1 MFNKL
6 TNTDLNIALINSN
19 LYGGVSYNQEII
31 TGNDFTYGV
40 VCAASIKFTIDN
52 SADVVST
59 YLNNPL
65 IWECQMAGETT
76 YKRMGKFWIKDIQK
90 NGKRATLTAYDA
102 VSLLDKKADDWF
114 NNLTFPISVPA
125 LVSSM
130 ATKLGLTI
138 NFSSTIPSLASYK
151 IENNAM
157 IKNITYRQMLEYVGQ
172 MCNCNFVGS
181 PNEEYDIISLQYA
194 ATDKQLNNSNYIKLT
209 MADYGI
215 DPIDKIQVQSTYDD
229 IGYIYGNGTNAYII
243 TQNPLFYSNKM
254 EIKIMQVV
262 MDAYNELK
270 TISYV
275 PMKFTTYKDFGI
287 NCGNIISVNGKT
299 ALIMK
304 KSISSSGC
312 SFECIGNKRREV
324 QKEESNAAITALNNK
339 TNELTRTVEETKSTI
354 TDIETSVK
362 EVKDSQGEVVGKVNT
377 LTTQVSEVKQTAD
390 GLTSTVSTI
399 QGDLTDINGELTNV
413 KSSVSTISQKADQI
427 ETKVED
433 QDGTISQLTQTV
445 NGFETRISTAEG
457 NASSAKQT
465 AEGLSSQV
473 QDNQNNIS
481 TVSQTASKIDWVV
494 KSGTSASNFTLTD
507 RALKLTADNI
517 DLTGYVSI
525 NSLTSSGTTN
535 IDGSR
540 ITTGTISA
548 DRIDASKIKTTIVYS
563 SSSLKP
569 IVKEQSSTTLY
580 IGGDGTFDYDNVYI
594 YGGTVRLGP
603 HGSTFG
609 YIFDNGI
616 SSSSYGTFRPITD
629 GKSDL
634 GASSYGFGN
643 LYINQIWLKGNTKN
657 ISGYNNAA
665 FSIGSS
671 TSKATIYVDQIYNN
685 SNTSL
690 LDTSGNFKVSVLTS
704 GSYTTT
710 QDSAALYPSNST
722 SSSLGKSANYWAE
735 AYIKKLYLSTSC
747 YITAGDASSIKVGT
761 TTIGGGSSGGV
772 SSLSNKSGFTTYTV
786 SLSGSTLAPA
796 ATNTY
801 ILGSSSKYWK
811 EIHAAKILLYYNNYR
826 TCDLTCSS
834 TGTLLVNNK
843 AV

>member
-6 TNTDLNIALINSN
+6 TNADLQINLNSSN
-19 LYGGVSYNQEII
+19 LYDDVSYTQEII
-31 TGNDFTYGV
+31 TGNDFVYGV

-52 SADVVST
+52 SADIVST

-65 IWECQMAGETT
+65 VWECQMAGETT
-76 YKRMGKFWIKDIQK
+76 YKRMGKFWVKDIQK
-90 NGKRATLTAYDA
+90 NGQKATLTAYDA
-102 VSLLDKKADDWF
+102 VSLLDEKADDWF
-114 NNLTFPISVPA
+114 NNLTFPISVRD

-130 ATKLGLTI
+130 ATKLGLSI
-138 NFSSTIPSLASYK
+138 HFSSTIPSLSSYT

-172 MCNCNFVGS
+172 MWNCNFVGS
-181 PNEEYDIISLQYA
+181 PNEEYDIISLQYT
-194 ATDKQLNNSNYIKLT
+194 ATNTQLNNSNYVKLT
-209 MADYGI
+209 MADYNI

-229 IGYIYGNGTNAYII
+229 IGYTYGNGTNAYVI

-254 EIKIMQVV
+254 ENKIMQVV
-262 MDAYNELK
+262 ISAYNELK
-270 TISYV
+270 TINYV
-275 PMKFTTYKDFGI
+275 PMKFTTYQDFGV
-287 NCGNIISVNGKT
+287 NCGDIIAVDGKT
-299 ALIMK
+299 AYIMK

-312 SFECIGNKRREV
+312 SFECVGNKRREV

-354 TDIETSVK
+354 TSVEASVK

-377 LTTQVSEVKQTAD
+377 LTTQVSEIKQTAD

-399 QGDLTDINGELTNV
+399 QGDLTNINGELTNV

-427 ETKVED
+427 ETTVED
-433 QDGTISQLTQTV
+433 QNKNISKLTQTV
-445 NGFETRISTAEG
+445 NGFDTRITTAEG

-481 TVSQTASKIDWVV
+481 IVSQTADKINWVV
-494 KSGTSASNFTLTD
+494 KSGTSASDFTLTD

-517 DLTGYVSI
+517 DLSGYVTFS
-525 NSLTSSGTTN
+525 SLTSSGTTN

-569 IVKEQSSTTLY
+569 IVKEYSSTTLY
-580 IGGDGTFDYDNVYI
+580 IGGDGTFDYDNVYL
-594 YGGTVRLGP
+594 YGGTIRLGP
-603 HGSTFG
+603 HGSTYG
-609 YIFDNGI
+609 YIFDNNVG
-616 SSSSYGTFRPITD
+616 SSSYGTFRPVTD
-629 GKSDL
+629 GKSNL
-634 GASSYGFGN
+634 GTTSYGFN
-643 LYINQIWLKGNTKN
+643 SLYIDQIYLKGDTKN
-657 ISGYNNAA
+657 ICGQNNVA
-665 FSIGSS
+665 FSIGNS
-671 TSKATIYVDQIYNN
+671 TSKATIYVDQIYNK
-685 SNTSL
+685 SNTAL
-690 LDTSGNFKVSVLTS
+690 LDTSGKFAVSALTS

-710 QDSAALYPSNST
+710 QDGATLYPSNST
-722 SSSLGKSANYWAE
+722 SSSLGKSANYWAD
-735 AYIKKLYLSTSC
+735 AYITELHLSTNCS
-747 YITAGDASSIKVGT
+747 ITAGDANSIKVGA
-761 TTIGGGSSGGV
+761 TTIGGSV
-772 SSLSNKSGFTTYTV
+772 SELSNKSGFRTYSV

-801 ILGSSSKYWK
+801 MLGSSSAYWK
-811 EIHAAKILLYYNNYR
+811 QVHAAEVVLYYSSYK
-826 TCDLTCSS
+826 TCSLTCSS
-834 TGTLLVNNK
+834 TGGLLVNDK